1 MAQPVRPPPGG
12 GNTARAGADAVGLER
27 AQPPQLTPASC
38 ATVHPFPTLY
48 LVSQVASLRPRP
60 NARRQQLN
68 IGFTGVQVTRST
80 AATVHCGTSDLL
92 HRWLSQRPVHSP
104 APHRPVRR
112 VSPPLREGRR
122 SVVTAEQPRLTP
134 VISAKAGI
142 QAGPGVGRS
151 ARANLGLQFANT
163 LSGRSADN
171 LNPRTR
177 QPAHRP
183 TQGEKSAFQILPMI
197 Y

>member
-1 MAQPVRPPPGG
+1 MPPPGG

-27 AQPPQLTPASC
+27 AQSPQLTPAPC

-60 NARRQQLN
+60 NARRQPTAEYRVHRGSGNTVNRRNRTLRHV
-68 IGFTGVQVTRST
+68 GFS
-80 AATVHCGTSDLL
+80 APLAIAH
-92 HRWLSQRPVHSP
+92 RPVHSP

-151 ARANLGLQFANT
+151 ARANLGPQFAKT

-183 TQGEKSAFQILPMI
+183 TLGEKSAFQILPMI